1 MSTSTEASSS
11 PAADVCLR
19 CNVQAA
25 DAAAVRAIVTATG
38 KFRPGEIDVAEEL
51 VTETLAKGAAA
62 GYLFTF
68 AEIAGVVVGYA
79 CYGQIPCTLGSYDLY
94 WIAVDPA
101 TQGRGLGRLLVDA
114 AEQHVRGLGGRRM
127 FIDTSSRPDYAAT
140 RSFYERCGYAC
151 EATLRDYYAPGDGK
165 AIFAKDL

>member
-1 MSTSTEASSS
+1 
-11 PAADVCLR
+11 
-19 CNVQAA
+19 
-25 DAAAVRAIVTATG
+25 
-38 KFRPGEIDVAEEL
+38 
-51 VTETLAKGAAA
+51 
-62 GYLFTF
+62 
-68 AEIAGVVVGYA
+68 
-79 CYGQIPCTLGSYDLY
+79 LGSYDLY